1 MIRAAALVLT
11 VLTGF
16 SGLVYEVTWQKYL
29 ATLLGS
35 HSEAT
40 AAVLGIFLGGL
51 ALGYALFGRVV
62 RRVFAR
68 ESARRAP
75 THLLVL
81 YGAVE
86 AGIGIW
92 ALLFPTLFSGVS
104 ALSLQ
109 LAIDSQGLA
118 FGLDVFFTVLLVGPP
133 AVLMGGTI
141 PILTQALSHGLDD
154 ATRFHA
160 FVYGFNTS
168 GAFAG
173 ALAAAFVLIPAL
185 GLDATL
191 AWMGAVNIAAGAVFA
206 LLGSRAGAALPAA
219 TPPETAVP
227 KGFGSYAAA
236 ALLLGFGMMSV
247 QTVLI
252 RIAGLALGSSHFT
265 FATVVAVFVLC
276 IALGSLCVSAFR
288 NIPPGVVVA
297 CPALLA
303 LLLTLLYFALPDTTY
318 GAYVVRTLFSSEAAA
333 FFPYHVAIFGV
344 VLLVL
349 LIPVGL
355 SGASLPL
362 LFHQLRHE
370 VGELGSVAGRL
381 YSWNTLGNLLGALF
395 GGYVLLLW
403 IDLHAVYRLA
413 VGSIAL
419 AALLLAVRV
428 LGFSRSL
435 AFVTAVPLVYALTLL
450 PQWPADRLSAGL
462 FRDRTPQQNT
472 YDGADAFFRGQSG
485 RRFVFHADDPTSTVA
500 VTQRKL
506 AGGITNRAILVNGKS
521 DGSLVGDY
529 PTPAL
534 VALIP
539 CLLAEQCER
548 VFVIGYGTG
557 ITAGEFAALES
568 VDRVEVAEISSGVLE
583 AAPLFDYG
591 NLGAS
596 ENPKVKTIRS
606 DAYRA
611 LLRSDIDYDVIASE
625 PSNPWV
631 VGVEM
636 LFSREFLEAA
646 RDHLRPGGVYAQWFH
661 IYETDQASV
670 ELVLRTYNE
679 VFDHVAL
686 WYSMGPDL
694 LLLGFRGEPDMS
706 LARIA
711 ERVERPDFRAGLRRA
726 DVPGLPAFLAHEL
739 FPLGSVRDMQ
749 LGDEVHTL
757 FHPLLSDRAAHA
769 FFRGQNI
776 DVPELG
782 TAREAA
788 TRDSLLGAWLA
799 EQEGESDEAD
809 LDSIARQLCRYRPY
823 LCASFLAWWQ
833 RQAPESSGPEKVRT
847 RFSQISEFAPH
858 LTRERLAA
866 LGALYGNGPG
876 TRTTANDVRASADR
890 FDRYYFHATPFRL
903 EALLGIWAGCRGKDC
918 IEARH
923 EAGERIGGSKR

>member
-1 MIRAAALVLT
+1 M
-11 VLTGF
+11 
-16 SGLVYEVTWQKYL
+16 
-29 ATLLGS
+29 
-35 HSEAT
+35 
-40 AAVLGIFLGGL
+40 LGIFLGGL
-51 ALGYALFGRVV
+51 SVGYSLFGRVV

-68 ESARRAP
+68 EASSHAP

-86 AGIGIW
+86 AGIGVC
-92 ALLFPTLFSGVS
+92 ALLFPALFAGVS
-104 ALSLQ
+104 ALSLR

-118 FGLDVFFTVLLVGPP
+118 FAFDVFLTILLIGPP

-141 PILTQALSHGLDD
+141 PILTQALARGLDD

-160 FVYGFNTS
+160 FVYGFNTA

-173 ALAAAFVLIPAL
+173 ALTAAFVLIPAL
-185 GLDATL
+185 GLHATL
-191 AWMGAVNIAAGAVFA
+191 AWMGAVNIAAGVVFA
-206 LLGSRAGAALPAA
+206 LLGRRAGPALARPPAPD
-219 TPPETAVP
+219 TGVPE
-227 KGFGSYAAA
+227 GFGSYAAA

-276 IALGSLCVSAFR
+276 IAIGSLCVSAFR
-288 NIPPGVVVA
+288 NIPRGVVVA

-303 LLLTLLYFALPDTTY
+303 LLLALLYFALPNATY
-318 GAYVVRTLFSSEAAA
+318 GAFVLRTVFSSQAAA
-333 FFPYHVAIFGV
+333 FLPHYASIFAI

-349 LIPVGL
+349 LVPVGL

-362 LFHQLRHE
+362 IFHQLRRE
-370 VGELGSVAGRL
+370 VGDLGSVAGRL

-403 IDLHAVYRLA
+403 IDLHAVYRVA
-413 VGSIAL
+413 VGSVAL

-435 AFVTAVPLVYALTLL
+435 AVVAAVPLVYALTLL
-450 PQWPADRLSAGL
+450 PTWPADRISAGL
-462 FRDRTPQQNT
+462 FRQRTPTPTT
-472 YDGADAFFRGQSG
+472 YDGADAFFLSQSA
-485 RRFVFHADDPTSTVA
+485 RKFIFHTDDPTSTVA
-500 VTQRKL
+500 VIERTL
-506 AGGITNRAILVNGKS
+506 PGGKVNHAVLVNGKS
-521 DGSLVGDY
+521 DGSLLGDY
-529 PTPAL
+529 PTMAL

-548 VFVIGYGTG
+548 AFVIGYGTG
-557 ITAGEFAALES
+557 VTAGEFAALRS
-568 VDRVEVAEISSGVLE
+568 IDHVDVAEISNGVLE
-583 AAPLFDYG
+583 AAPFFDHG
-591 NLGAS
+591 NLRAS
-596 ENPKVKTIRS
+596 KNPKIETIRS

-611 LLRSDIDYDVIASE
+611 LLRSDTDYDVIASE

-661 IYETDQASV
+661 IYETDPATV
-670 ELVLRTYNE
+670 ELVLRTYTE
-679 VFDHVAL
+679 VFEHIAV

-694 LLLGFRGEPDMS
+694 LLLGFRDEPDVS

-726 DVPGLPAFLAHEL
+726 GVPGLPALLAHEL

-757 FHPLLSDRAAHA
+757 FHPLLSDRAARA
-769 FFRGQNI
+769 FFRGQNVEI
-776 DVPELG
+776 PPLG
-782 TAREAA
+782 SAREAA

-799 EQEGESDEAD
+799 EQGGEPDEAD

-823 LCASFLAWWQ
+823 LCATFLAWWQ
-833 RQAPESSGPEKVRT
+833 RRAPESTGPEEVRT
-847 RFSQISEFAPH
+847 RFSEIPEFAPH

-903 EALLGIWAGCRGKDC
+903 EALRGVWAGCQGKDC

-923 EAGERIGGSKR
+923 EAGERLRGSGR